1 MKLKKLLRPD
11 SVAVVGASRT
21 EGKVGNIILQNLA
34 KFEGDVYPV
43 NPGADEV
50 MGMPCYDS
58 VADIDGVDMAVVSLP
73 QRVANQA
80 VRECRDAGVDVVVIV
95 TSGYGEA
102 GNTEGEQE
110 LLDIVEG
117 TGTRILGPNCLGVYN
132 AHTGLDT
139 LFIPEEKS
147 ARPSPGTVSVVTQS
161 GGVGFMIMN
170 ELGHVSKYVSYGN
183 QADISE
189 LEIME
194 ALADDEQTAVI
205 ASYIEALK
213 DGRAF
218 LDAMPDI
225 TARKPVV
232 MLKAGRSSQGK
243 QAASSHT
250 GSMAGSQAV
259 YRGVFRQTHVVQT
272 GTLAETIDAVTALS
286 RCPPLRNGDIAV
298 VTNCGGMAVMETDL
312 LSSEA
317 NDFDELLPDA
327 WRHRPRLASFSE
339 ELQRRLDD
347 MLPAHAS
354 TTNPVDLGGD
364 ADADDYHGVLD
375 LLAGEPSIDG
385 VIAIGTLHPASIDGG
400 QLALVFQ
407 RFAARY
413 DKPFLVSLGVE
424 IEGKTEQGPGEYYRQ
439 VSRISLLEDA
449 LEEMGIPVYGTPE
462 RLANGIRALH
472 TYGRYRGIDE
482 KDF

>member
-1 MKLKKLLRPD
+1 MKLDKLLRPD

-21 EGKVGNIILQNLA
+21 EGKVGNIILRNLA
-34 KFEGDVYPV
+34 KFQGDVHPV
-43 NPGADEV
+43 NPGADEI
-50 MGMPCYDS
+50 MGMPCHDS
-58 VADIDGVDMAVVSLP
+58 VTDIDQVDMAVISLP
-73 QRVANQA
+73 QRIANQA
-80 VRECRDAGVDVVVIV
+80 VTECRDAGVDVVVIV

-102 GNTEGEQE
+102 GNAAAEQE

-147 ARPSPGTVSVVTQS
+147 ARPPPGPVSIVTQS

-170 ELGHVSKYVSYGN
+170 ELGHVSKYISYGN

-194 ALADDEQTAVI
+194 ALAEDDDTAVI

-218 LDAMPDI
+218 LDAMPGI
-225 TARKPVV
+225 SARKPVV

-250 GSMAGSQAV
+250 GSMAGSEAV
-259 YRGVFRQTHVVQT
+259 YRGVLRQTHVVQT
-272 GTLAETIDAVTALS
+272 GTLAETIDAATALS
-286 RCPPLRNGDIAV
+286 RCPPLRSGRIAV

-317 NDFDELLPDA
+317 NEFDTLLPEP
-327 WRHRPRLASFSE
+327 WQHRLHLADFSE

-347 MLPAHAS
+347 MLPSHAA
-354 TTNPVDLGGD
+354 TGNPVDLGGD
-364 ADADDYHGVLD
+364 ADADDYRNVLD
-375 LLAGEPSIDG
+375 ILADEETIDG

-407 RFAARY
+407 RFAERY

-424 IEGKTEQGPGEYYRQ
+424 IEGKTEQGPSEYYRQ

-449 LEEMGIPVYGTPE
+449 LKEMGIPVYGTPE
-462 RLANGIRALH
+462 RLANGIQALH
-472 TYGRYRGIDE
+472 RNGRYRRIDE

>member
-1 MKLKKLLRPD
+1 MKLEKLLQPD

-21 EGKVGNIILQNLA
+21 EGKVGSIILRNLA
-34 KFEGDVYPV
+34 KFKGDIYPV
-43 NPGADEV
+43 NPGADEI
-50 MGMPCYDS
+50 MGIPCHDS
-58 VADIDGVDMAVVSLP
+58 VTDIDGVDMAVVCLP
-73 QRVANQA
+73 QRIANQA
-80 VRECRDAGVDVVVIV
+80 VMECRDAGVDVVVIV
-95 TSGYGEA
+95 TSGYGEV
-102 GNTEGEQE
+102 GNTEAEQE

-117 TGTRILGPNCLGVYN
+117 TETRILGPNCLGVYN

-147 ARPSPGTVSVVTQS
+147 ARPSPGTVSIVTQS

-170 ELGHVSKYVSYGN
+170 ELGRVSKYVSYGN

-194 ALADDEQTAVI
+194 ALRDDEDTAVV

-218 LDAMPDI
+218 LDAMPGI
-225 TARKPVV
+225 TGHKPVV
-232 MLKAGRSSQGK
+232 MLKAGRSTQGK

-250 GSMAGSQAV
+250 GSMAGSEAV
-259 YRGVFRQTHVVQT
+259 YQGVLRQTHVVQT
-272 GTLAETIDAVTALS
+272 STLAETIDAVTALS
-286 RCPPLRNGDIAV
+286 RCRPLQGGDIAV
-298 VTNCGGMAVMETDL
+298 VTNCGGMAVMETDM
-312 LSSEA
+312 LSSDD
-317 NDFDELLPDA
+317 NPFDELLPDA
-327 WRHRPRLASFSE
+327 WQHRLHLADFSDG
-339 ELQRRLDD
+339 LQHRLDEL
-347 MLPAHAS
+347 LPPHAS
-354 TTNPVDLGGD
+354 KQNPVDLGGD
-364 ADADDYHGVLD
+364 AEAGDYRRVLD
-375 LLAGEPSIDG
+375 VLADEQDIDG

-407 RFAARY
+407 RFAERY

-424 IEGKTEQGPGEYYRQ
+424 IEGRTERGTSEYYRP

-449 LEEMGIPVYGTPE
+449 LKEMGIPVYATPE

-472 TYGRYRGIDE
+472 RYGRWRSIDE
-482 KDF
+482 KAF

>member
-1 MKLKKLLRPD
+1 MKLDKLLRPD

-21 EGKVGNIILQNLA
+21 EGKVGNIILRNLA
-34 KFEGDVYPV
+34 KFQGDVHPV
-43 NPGADEV
+43 NPGADEI
-50 MGMPCYDS
+50 MGMPCHDS
-58 VADIDGVDMAVVSLP
+58 VTDIDQVDMAVISLP
-73 QRVANQA
+73 QRIANQA
-80 VRECRDAGVDVVVIV
+80 VTECRDAGVDVVVIV

-102 GNTEGEQE
+102 GNAAAEQE

-147 ARPSPGTVSVVTQS
+147 ARPSPGQVSIVTQS

-189 LEIME
+189 LEIMA
-194 ALADDEQTAVI
+194 ALADDENTAVI

-218 LDAMPDI
+218 LDTMPGI
-225 TARKPVV
+225 TAAKPVV
-232 MLKAGRSSQGK
+232 MLKAGRSSRGR

-250 GSMAGSQAV
+250 GSMAGAEAV
-259 YRGVFRQTHVVQT
+259 YRGVLRQTHVVQT
-272 GTLAETIDAVTALS
+272 ATLADTIDAATALS
-286 RCPPLRNGDIAV
+286 RCPPLQGGRIAV
-298 VTNCGGMAVMETDL
+298 VTNCGGMAVMETDM
-312 LSSEA
+312 LSSDTHNVDA
-317 NDFDELLPDA
+317 LLPA
-327 WRHRPRLASFSE
+327 PWRHRLHLADFST
-339 ELQRRLDD
+339 ELQQHLDRQ
-347 MLPAHAS
+347 LPPHAS
-354 TTNPVDLGGD
+354 TGNPVDLGGD
-364 ADADDYHGVLD
+364 ADAGDYHRVLD
-375 LLAGEPSIDG
+375 LLADEQAIDAI
-385 VIAIGTLHPASIDGG
+385 IAIGTLHPASIDGG

-407 RFAARY
+407 RFAERY

-424 IEGKTEQGPGEYYRQ
+424 IEGKTEQAPGEYIRQ
-439 VSRISLLEDA
+439 VSKISLLEDA
-449 LEEMGIPVYGTPE
+449 LKEMGIPVYATPE

-472 TYGRYRGIDE
+472 TYGRYRQIDE

>member
-1 MKLKKLLRPD
+1 MKLKKLLQPD

-21 EGKVGNIILQNLA
+21 PGKVGNIILENLA
-34 KFEGDVYPV
+34 KFKGDVYPI
-43 NPGADEV
+43 NPATDEI
-50 MGMPCYDS
+50 MGLPCYGS
-58 VADIDGVDMAVVSLP
+58 VGDIGPVDMAVVSLP
-73 QRVANQA
+73 QRIANQA
-80 VRECRDAGVDVVVIV
+80 VKDCRDAGVDIVIVV
-95 TSGYGEA
+95 TSGYSEV
-102 GNTEGEQE
+102 GNTDAEQE
-110 LLDIVEG
+110 LLDIIEG
-117 TGTRILGPNCLGVYN
+117 TGTRILGPNCLGVFN

-147 ARPSPGTVSVVTQS
+147 ARPPAGNVSIVTQS

-194 ALADDEQTAVI
+194 ALADDPDTAVI
-205 ASYIEALK
+205 ASYVEALK

-218 LDAMPDI
+218 LESMDDI

-232 MLKAGRSSQGK
+232 MLKAGRSSRGR

-250 GSMAGSQAV
+250 GAMAGSEAV
-259 YRGVFRQTHVVQT
+259 YSGVLRQKHVVQT
-272 GTLAETIDAVTALS
+272 ATLAETIDAVKALS
-286 RCPPLRNGDIAV
+286 RCPPLFNGRIAV

-312 LSSEA
+312 LGSED
-317 NDFDELLPDA
+317 NDFDGLLPSP
-327 WRHRPRLASFSE
+327 WRHHLRLADFSQ
-339 ELQRRLDD
+339 ELTRRLADC
-347 MLPAHAS
+347 LPRHAS
-354 TTNPVDLGGD
+354 LHNPVDLGGD
-364 ADADDYHGVLD
+364 ADADDYQHVLEV
-375 LLAGEPSIDG
+375 LADEADIDG

-407 RFAARY
+407 RFAERY
-413 DKPFLVSLGVE
+413 DRPFLVSLGVE
-424 IEGKTEQGPGEYYRQ
+424 IEGRTERGTTEYYRP
-439 VSRISLLEDA
+439 VSKISLLEDA
-449 LEEMGIPVYGTPE
+449 IEEMGIPVYGTPE

-472 TYGRYRGIDE
+472 SYGQWRRIDE